1 MSRPLVQAVLF
12 DLDGTLLDTAPD
24 LVDAANTALGEA
36 GYPPLPLAA
45 LRPHVSAGAG
55 AILGAALARHGGDP
69 ARTDELLSAML
80 DAYRANIARRTC
92 LFPGM
97 DAVLEALETRGLPW
111 GVVTN
116 KPAWLT
122 DPLLAA
128 LNLGE
133 RAACAV
139 SGDTVAEK
147 KPHPLP
153 MLEAAR
159 RVNRD
164 AAACVY
170 VGDAGR
176 DMEAGR
182 RAGMRT
188 LGALYGYLC
197 EDDDPQGW
205 DAEDFLAAPR
215 DLLPWLE
222 RHAAWS

>member
-1 MSRPLVQAVLF
+1 MSAPIIQAVLF
-12 DLDGTLLDTAPD
+12 DLDGTLLDTASD
-24 LVDAANTALGEA
+24 LVSAANAALGEM
-36 GYPPLPLAA
+36 GYAPLPLPV

-55 AILGAALARHGGDP
+55 AILLAGLTRHAGDP
-69 ARTDELLSAML
+69 ARLDDLLPVML
-80 DAYRANIARRTC
+80 QAYRDNIARHTR
-92 LFPGM
+92 LFEGM
-97 DAVLEALETRGLPW
+97 DAVLDALEARGLPW

-122 DPLLAA
+122 DPLLEA
-128 LNLGE
+128 LDLHT
-133 RAACAV
+133 RAACVV

-188 LGALYGYLC
+188 VGALYGYLH
-197 EDDDPQGW
+197 ESDDPNEWGA
-205 DAEDFLAAPR
+205 DAFLDDPR

-222 RHAAWS
+222 RHAAWN

>member
-1 MSRPLVQAVLF
+1 MNAPIVQAVLF

-24 LVDAANTALGEA
+24 LVSAANAALADA
-36 GYPPLPLAA
+36 GYAPLSLAA

-55 AILGAALARHGGDP
+55 AILLAGLEQHGGDP
-69 ARTDELLSAML
+69 ARLDDLLPSML
-80 DAYRANIARRTC
+80 KAYRENIARHTR
-92 LFPGM
+92 LFDGM
-97 DAVLEALETRGLPW
+97 DAVLDALEARGLPW

-128 LNLGE
+128 LDLSA
-133 RAACAV
+133 RAACV
-139 SGDTVAEK
+139 ISGDTVAEK

-159 RVNRD
+159 RVGHE

-176 DMEAGR
+176 DIEAGQ

-188 LGALYGYLC
+188 LAALYGYLT
-197 EDDDPQGW
+197 DGDDPRAWGA
-205 DAEDFLAAPR
+205 DDLIDAPR
-215 DLLPWLE
+215 DLFPWLE
-222 RHAAWS
+222 KHAAWN

>member
-1 MSRPLVQAVLF
+1 MSAPTVQAVLF

-24 LVDAANTALGEA
+24 LIEAANAALAGA
-36 GYPPLPLAA
+36 GYAPLSLAA

-55 AILGAALARHGGDP
+55 AILLAALEQRGGDP
-69 ARTDELLSAML
+69 ARLDDLLPSML
-80 DAYRANIARRTC
+80 KAYRENIARHTR
-92 LFPGM
+92 LFDGM
-97 DAVLEALETRGLPW
+97 DAVLDAIEARGLPW

-122 DPLLAA
+122 NPLLEA
-128 LNLGE
+128 LRLNR
-133 RAACAV
+133 RAACVV

-159 RVNRD
+159 RMGHE

-170 VGDAGR
+170 LGDAGR
-176 DMEAGR
+176 DIEAGQ

-188 LGALYGYLC
+188 LAALYGYLT
-197 EDDDPQGW
+197 DGDDPRAWGA
-205 DAEDFLAAPR
+205 DEMLDAPR

-222 RHAAWS
+222 RHAAWN